1 MFISDALA
9 NAGGASSAQDIMSIV
24 IQLGLIF
31 LIFYL
36 LLIRPQQKKL
46 KEHNEMLMAIK
57 PGDKVVTGG
66 GIYGKIKKVDGTY
79 MTVEIAN
86 GVDVVVNRMTVREV
100 VNDDAVSE
108 KKTKVTSK
116 PEKKVKD
123 KSNKK

>member
-9 NAGGASSAQDIMSIV
+9 GVGGASSAQDIMSIV

-66 GIYGKIKKVDGTY
+66 GIYAKVKKVDGTY

-86 GVDVVVNRMTVREV
+86 GIDVVVSRMTVREV
-100 VNDDAVSE
+100 VSEDAASE
-108 KKTKVTSK
+108 KKTKVVSK
-116 PEKKVKD
+116 PEKKAKD
-123 KSNKK
+123 KGNKK